1 MKKIVSTILSLV
13 AVLTL
18 GVSLVACDEEKEV
31 INAYDIAVK
40 NGFTGTEKEWL
51 SSLKGANGED
61 GEALDINMIYDKAV
75 EEGYDKGFLA
85 FLKEYLSVE
94 VQEDNDTQVIAQ
106 NVTSVMSV
114 CAGFKTTKTYQ
125 SGYWPNFGTQQQVSY
140 TASEGS
146 AVIIE
151 LNKQAGN
158 AIVLTN
164 YHVIYD
170 AGSDGENG
178 ISDCIYLYPYGARER
193 FYTGQQ
199 DVDGDGVIT
208 EQDRGDIGGD
218 GIKATFIGGAM
229 YYDIAILEISG
240 SEYLK
245 NSEATATTIGSSET
259 VEQGE
264 KVFAVGNANGLGI
277 SVTAGILS
285 VPSENISMSALDGSN
300 ATQSFRVMRT
310 DAPINHGNSGGAL
323 FNVKGELIGI
333 TNAKNVEDETDAL
346 GYALPITQVSYVV
359 ENIMAHDTKNVQVA
373 WLGITSTVTASKAVK
388 NENGTLDIVE
398 EITVAEVITSTTADG
413 YKPGAAQD
421 KLRVG
426 DVLKSVTIDG
436 KTYAITKNYRFG
448 ELMLNARA
456 GDTITIN
463 VLREGTET
471 AVDITLDKDDFI
483 TRK

>member
-1 MKKIVSTILSLV
+1 MKKIVSTILSV
-13 AVLTL
+13 ASVLTL
-18 GVSLVACDEEKEV
+18 GVGLVACEEEKEI

-40 NGFTGTEKEWL
+40 NGFTGTEQEWL
-51 SSLKGANGED
+51 SSLKGANGDHGED
-61 GEALDINMIYDKAV
+61 LDINEVYEKAV
-75 EEGYDKGFLA
+75 EEGYEKGFLA
-85 FLKEYLSVE
+85 FLKEYLSVN
-94 VQEDNDTQVIAQ
+94 VQEDNDTQVIAN
-106 NVTSVMSV
+106 NVSSVLSV

-125 SGYWPNFGTQQQVSY
+125 GGYWPNFSTQQQVSY

-146 AVIIE
+146 AVIIS
-151 LNKQAGN
+151 LNKEAGN

-164 YHVIYD
+164 YHVVYD
-170 AGSDGENG
+170 AASDGENG
-178 ISDCIYLYPYGARER
+178 ISDCIYLYTYGARER
-193 FYTGQQ
+193 FYAGNQ
-199 DVDGDGVIT
+199 DANGDGKVT
-208 EQDRGDIGGD
+208 EADRGDVGGD

-245 NSEATATTIGSSET
+245 NSEATAAKIGSSET

-310 DAPINHGNSGGAL
+310 DAAINHGNSGGAL

-359 ENIMAHDTKNVQVA
+359 QNIMDHDTKTVQVA
-373 WLGITSTVTASKAVK
+373 WLGITSTVTASKSVK

-398 EITVAEVITSTTADG
+398 EITVAEVITSTTSDG
-413 YKPGAAQD
+413 YKPGAALD
-421 KLRVG
+421 KLKVG
-426 DVLKSVTIDG
+426 DVLQSVEIGG
-436 KTYAITKNYRFG
+436 KTYAITRNYRFG

-456 GDTITIN
+456 GETITIN
-463 VLREGTET
+463 VLRDGKAE
-471 AVDITLDKDDFI
+471 AVKITLEEDDFM

>member
-1 MKKIVSTILSLV
+1 MKKLLATILSLACV
-13 AVLTL
+13 ATL
-18 GVSLVACDEEKEV
+18 GVTLSACEEEKEI

-40 NGFTGTEKEWL
+40 NGFTGTEEEWL
-51 SSLKGANGED
+51 SSLKGANGNHGAD
-61 GEALDINMIYDKAV
+61 LDINAVYEKAV

-85 FLKEYLSVE
+85 FLKEYLSIE
-94 VQEDNDTQVIAQ
+94 VQEDNDTQVLAQ
-106 NVTSVMSV
+106 NVASVMSV

-151 LNKQAGN
+151 LNKEAGN

-164 YHVIYD
+164 YHVVYD
-170 AGSDGENG
+170 ANSDGENG

-193 FYTGQQ
+193 FYPGNQ
-199 DVDGDGVIT
+199 DANGDGQVT
-208 EQDRGDIGGD
+208 EADRGDVGGD

-245 NSEATATTIGSSET
+245 NSEATVAKIGSSET

-264 KVFAVGNANGLGI
+264 KVFAIGNANGLGI

-285 VPSENISMSALDGSN
+285 VPSENIEMSALDGSK
-300 ATQSFRVMRT
+300 TVQSFRVMRT
-310 DAPINHGNSGGAL
+310 DAAINHGNSGGAL

-333 TNAKNVEDETDAL
+333 TNAKSVEDETDAL
-346 GYALPITQVSYVV
+346 GYALPITQISYVV
-359 ENIMAHDTKNVQVA
+359 DNIRANDTKNVQVA
-373 WLGITSTVTASKAVK
+373 WLGVTSTVTASKSVL
-388 NENGTLDIVE
+388 NDNGTLDIVE
-398 EITVAEVITSTTADG
+398 EITVAEVIKTTTAEG
-413 YKPGAAQD
+413 YKPGAGQD
-421 KLRVG
+421 KLKVG
-426 DVLKSVTIDG
+426 DVLKSVKIGD
-436 KTYAITKNYRFG
+436 KTYAITRNYRLG
-448 ELMLNARA
+448 DLMLNVRV

-463 VLREGTET
+463 VLREGVET
-471 AVDITLDKDDFI
+471 PVEITLDKDDFI

>member
-1 MKKIVSTILSLV
+1 MKKLLATILSLACV
-13 AVLTL
+13 ATL
-18 GVSLVACDEEKEV
+18 GVTLTACEEEKEI

-40 NGFTGTEKEWL
+40 NGFTGTEEEWL
-51 SSLKGANGED
+51 SSLKGANGND
-61 GEALDINMIYDKAV
+61 GADLDINAIYEKAV
-75 EEGYDKGFLA
+75 AEGYDKGYLA
-85 FLKEYLSVE
+85 FLKEYLSVQ
-94 VQEDNDTQVIAQ
+94 VQEDNDTRTIAQ
-106 NVTSVMSV
+106 NVSSVMSV

-170 AGSDGENG
+170 ASSDGENG

-193 FYTGQQ
+193 FYAGNQ
-199 DVDGDGVIT
+199 DANGDGQVT
-208 EQDRGDIGGD
+208 EADRGDVGGD
-218 GIKATFIGGAM
+218 GIKATFVGGAM

-245 NSEATATTIGSSET
+245 NSVATEAIIGSSET

-264 KVFAVGNANGLGI
+264 KVFAIGNANGLGI
-277 SVTAGILS
+277 SVTSGILS
-285 VPSENISMSALDGSN
+285 VPSENIEMSALDGSN
-300 ATQSFRVMRT
+300 KTQSFRVMRT
-310 DAPINHGNSGGAL
+310 DSAINHGNSGGAL

-333 TNAKNVEDETDAL
+333 TNAKSVEDETDAL
-346 GYALPITQVSYVV
+346 GYALPITQVDYVV
-359 ENIMAHDTKNVQVA
+359 KNIRANNTKNVQVA
-373 WLGITSTVTASKAVK
+373 WLGITSTVTASKSVL
-388 NENGTLDIVE
+388 NTNDTLDIVE
-398 EITVAEVITSTTADG
+398 EITVAEVIKTTTADG
-413 YKPGAAQD
+413 YTSGAGLD
-421 KLRVG
+421 KLKVG
-426 DVLKSVTIDG
+426 DVLKSVKIGDT
-436 KTYAITKNYRFG
+436 TYAITRNYRFG
-448 ELMLNARA
+448 ELMLNVRV

-463 VLREGTET
+463 VIREGVET
-471 AVDITLDKDDFI
+471 PVEITFDKDDFI